1 MVAALG
7 SNVCLIIIVLLLM
20 CLIVQMSKVL
30 GKRKHEIYSMTI
42 VLSTFIYLCG
52 VFYFTF
58 LHGSRAGLSGISIK
72 LPMPFWKAVVSRD
85 YSIVTHRS
93 LLNVLLFVPFGYLL
107 PHFKRL
113 TLGKAVLLGFCFS
126 LLIETS
132 QLTFHF
138 GVFQLDDL
146 VKNTM
151 GAGLGWMLYTVLNR
165 KEGTG

>member
-1 MVAALG
+1 MSKQLCDVL
-7 SNVCLIIIVLLLM
+7 LIIVLM
-20 CLIVQMSKVL
+20 CFAVQTAKIL
-30 GKRKHEIYSMTI
+30 GRRDKRIYAFTLA
-42 VLSTFIYLCG
+42 VTAFIYLCG
-52 VFYFTF
+52 VVYLTS
-58 LHGSRAGLSGISIK
+58 LRGARAGLSGISIK

-165 KEGTG
+165 KEGTE